1 MVGENYQIFLPGES
15 RGLPKCNSCYPPLKL
30 LFGTLGKSLKKLLT
44 LPSFALEE
52 LLNLHKK
59 LKL

>member
-30 LFGTLGKSLKKLLT
+30 LFGTLGNIS
-44 LPSFALEE
+44 EE
-52 LLNLHKK
+52 TAHIA
-59 LKL
+59 